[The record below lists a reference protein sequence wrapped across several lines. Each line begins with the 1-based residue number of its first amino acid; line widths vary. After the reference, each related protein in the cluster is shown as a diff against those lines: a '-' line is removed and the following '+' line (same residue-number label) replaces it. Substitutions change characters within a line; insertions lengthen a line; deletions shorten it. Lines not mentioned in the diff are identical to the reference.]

1 MRNKH
6 KQINN
11 TSGTNGVYYS
21 ERDNKWVA
29 QINLNNKAKRMGSFD
44 NIQDAIKARK
54 DAEEEYYQGYA
65 FNENN

>member
-1 MRNKH
+1 
-6 KQINN
+6 
-11 TSGTNGVYYS
+11 
-21 ERDNKWVA
+21 
-29 QINLNNKAKRMGSFD
+29 MGGFD